1 MPDIK
6 ENALQ
11 VVITESNGVLM
22 YSNDVR
28 AVSSKN
34 ENGVFDI
41 LPYHI
46 NFISIVR
53 ERIVIVELSGE
64 KKEFPIERGLMSVYK
79 NKVEVFLG
87 IQGK

>member
-1 MPDIK
+1 
-6 ENALQ
+6 
-11 VVITESNGVLM
+11 
-22 YSNDVR
+22 
-28 AVSSKN
+28 AVSSKI
-34 ENGVFDI
+34 ENGVFVI

-46 NFISIVR
+46 IFISIVR

-87 IQGK
+87 IQVK

>member
-87 IQGK
+87 IQVK